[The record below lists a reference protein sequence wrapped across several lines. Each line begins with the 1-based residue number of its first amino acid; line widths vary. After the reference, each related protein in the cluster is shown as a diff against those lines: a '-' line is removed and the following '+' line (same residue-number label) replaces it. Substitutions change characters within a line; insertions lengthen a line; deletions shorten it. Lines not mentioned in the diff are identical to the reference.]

1 MNDTTTV
8 LRDSDF
14 MQAFLDVVIP
24 PSKDGKMPGAGSL
37 GLSEGLAAAIEEDP
51 MLGPMVLAGLDA
63 IRQAALERDP
73 AGLAGLS
80 PEGRLGVVQDGLNV
94 HGFLML
100 GVTRY
105 LYPAYYQHP
114 RVLEGLGEPPRPP
127 FPEGYEVEA
136 TDPRLLEKLLTRQR
150 K

>member
-1 MNDTTTV
+1 
-8 LRDSDF
+8 
-14 MQAFLDVVIP
+14 
-24 PSKDGKMPGAGSL
+24 
-37 GLSEGLAAAIEEDP
+37 
-51 MLGPMVLAGLDA
+51 MVLAGLDA
-63 IRQAALERDP
+63 IRQAALERDT

-80 PEGRLGVVQDGLNV
+80 PEDRLGVVQDTLKV
-94 HGFLML
+94 HGFLMF

-105 LYPAYYQHP
+105 VYPAYYQHP